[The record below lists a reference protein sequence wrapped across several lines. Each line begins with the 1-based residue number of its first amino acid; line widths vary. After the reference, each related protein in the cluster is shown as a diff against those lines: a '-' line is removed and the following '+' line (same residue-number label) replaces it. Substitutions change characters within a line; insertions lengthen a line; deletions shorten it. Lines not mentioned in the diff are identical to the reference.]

1 MSAGIALTRGGSVYY
16 WPSPSYN
23 NLEMPVGVFLG
34 DDDNS
39 AGSTYGLDGFTTSGR
54 VTDVAGGEFDSGYQ
68 HWCAVIEH
76 TKLECW
82 GANDQGQLGDG
93 SATSSWTQ
101 PVAVTGLPAGNITS
115 ISVGRRTTCVVVD
128 GRDAHQAKRANS
140 TAWCWGYNIYGGLGD
155 GTQTNRYT
163 PVQVTNLA
171 DNVTQVSGGYHY
183 TCALLAQGSVKC
195 WGQGNYGQRGD
206 GSTVTTQ
213 KTPVSVSG
221 LEDVTI
227 TQISCE
233 YEHSL
238 AVTSTGKVYAWGRNQ
253 YYQLGDQTTDTRSN
267 AVEVTTISDKYNINF
282 VSAGVSSSCASTG
295 DGASM
300 CWGYGPYGEL
310 GTGEATSASSTVYL
324 LPGYEG

>member
-140 TAWCWGYNIYGGLGD
+140 TAWCWGVSRVLQLHP
-155 GTQTNRYT
+155 TCKLVTRLTN
-163 PVQVTNLA
+163 P
-171 DNVTQVSGGYHY
+171 
-183 TCALLAQGSVKC
+183 
-195 WGQGNYGQRGD
+195 
-206 GSTVTTQ
+206 
-213 KTPVSVSG
+213 P
-221 LEDVTI
+221 
-227 TQISCE
+227 
-233 YEHSL
+233 
-238 AVTSTGKVYAWGRNQ
+238 
-253 YYQLGDQTTDTRSN
+253 
-267 AVEVTTISDKYNINF
+267 
-282 VSAGVSSSCASTG
+282 
-295 DGASM
+295 
-300 CWGYGPYGEL
+300 
-310 GTGEATSASSTVYL
+310 
-324 LPGYEG
+324 LPLPPPFTF